1 MTDIATLGIR
11 VDSRQ
16 LAQGTKALDQ
26 LGDQAVMTETQI
38 VRSGAK
44 MSASMAQTSRAMR
57 LLGVNAQQ
65 AQQGMRMLPFQLNQM
80 AQMGQVTGNW
90 MQAVSIQLPDILQG
104 FGTMRLVMAG
114 TAVGL
119 AASLI
124 PSLIRATGILGNLE
138 RDTRST
144 TERVDDLS
152 NAFKNLQQAQDLAA
166 SSTEGLIERYGVVSA
181 EILRIVEGL
190 ERAALTGFQIATRE
204 AVAGFQEL
212 ESEVGR
218 ALGMLQ
224 TIEAVGGNRVRGL
237 AATFDTLPG
246 PVREAA
252 AAVQNFATSGQEEL
266 AVQRDRALQAAEALQ
281 SLNDPAYNEAISN
294 LLGFADV
301 ASQALGRI
309 RDEAG
314 ATAGALSALGGASGP
329 DAAIAGIRESGTGL
343 GAPLTGVVSTWRTPD
358 RPSRGGNSGASE
370 ITAEMRAAD
379 QAIRQAQE
387 AAVQFGD
394 VQAILNERLASGA
407 INLETYNAALEQA
420 RERYS
425 QVGEATEF
433 WNQQQQALK
442 DGILD
447 AIVNGEDLADTFQ
460 NIARSI
466 ARAALEAALFGSGPL
481 AGGGGGSGLLGG
493 LFSGL
498 FGRASGGPVTA
509 GQPYVV
515 GERRPELFVPSTS
528 GRIEPTVP
536 GGGSGVTV
544 QVNNYSGQQVETTE
558 RKGPDGQRLIEV
570 SVGRAISEGR
580 FDRAMASRYGNTPQ
594 RVRR

>member
-11 VDSRQ
+11 VDSSQ
-16 LAQGTKALDQ
+16 LVKGTRDLDRM
-26 LGDQAVMTETQI
+26 GDQAVVTGGQVTKATTQMSRGMATTA
-38 VRSGAK
+38 VAAQGLSRSFNANTIR
-44 MSASMAQTSRAMR
+44 QTS
-57 LLGVNAQQ
+57 LQLSQVFQQ
-65 AQQGMRMLPFQLNQM
+65 AQAGGGVLRAL
-80 AQMGQVTGNW
+80 
-90 MQAVSIQLPDILQG
+90 SIQAADIGLA
-104 FGTMRLVMAG
+104 FGTIGIFAG
-114 TAVGL
+114 V
-119 AASLI
+119 AAGALI
-124 PSLIRATGILGNLE
+124 PLISGFFDLE

-152 NAFKNLQQAQDLAA
+152 NAFKSLQQAQDLAA

-329 DAAIAGIRESGTGL
+329 DAAIAAIRESGTGL
-343 GAPLTGVVSTWRTPD
+343 GAPLTDVVSTWRSPT
-358 RPSRGGNSGASE
+358 RTRSGGGGGGGGARE

-570 SVGRAISEGR
+570 SVGRAISEGK

>member
-1 MTDIATLGIR
+1 MTDIATLGLR

-16 LAQGTKALDQ
+16 LVQGTQALDR
-26 LGDQAVMTETQI
+26 LGDQATMTERQTTQATT
-38 VRSGAK
+38 RMTRGFAASGAAAAG
-44 MSASMAQTSRAMR
+44 MSRSFALGGNNTRMLAMQ
-57 LLGVNAQQ
+57 LSQVAQQ
-65 AQQGMRMLPFQLNQM
+65 AQAGGGLLRAL
-80 AQMGQVTGNW
+80 A
-90 MQAVSIQLPDILQG
+90 IQLPDIGLA
-104 FGTMRLVMAG
+104 FGTIGIAAG
-114 TAVGL
+114 VAAGVLLPL
-119 AASLI
+119 A
-124 PSLIRATGILGNLE
+124 GNLFNVGE
-138 RDTRST
+138 EAKTAS
-144 TERVDDLS
+144 ELVDDLS
-152 NAFKNLQQAQDLAA
+152 IAFKNLQQAQDLAA
-166 SSTEGLIERYGVVSA
+166 SSTEGLIERYGVVN
-181 EILRIVEGL
+181 EQILRIVQGL
-190 ERAALTGFQIATRE
+190 EQAALTGFQIATRE
-204 AVAGFQEL
+204 AVAGFQEM

-237 AATFDTLPG
+237 AATFETLPG

-266 AVQRDRALQAAEALQ
+266 AVQRDRALEAAEALQ

-343 GAPLTGVVSTWRTPD
+343 GAPLTDVVSTWRSPT
-358 RPSRGGNSGASE
+358 RSRSGGGGGSGARE

-425 QVGEATEF
+425 QVGEAAEF
-433 WNQQQQALK
+433 FSEQNKALK
-442 DGILD
+442 DGVLD
-447 AIVNGEDLADTFQ
+447 AIANNGDLEDSLEAVRRAF
-460 NIARSI
+460 I
-466 ARAALEAALFGSGPL
+466 RAAAEAVLFGEGPL
-481 AGGGGGSGLLGG
+481 AGPNIGSGLLGG

>member
-1 MTDIATLGIR
+1 
-11 VDSRQ
+11 
-16 LAQGTKALDQ
+16 
-26 LGDQAVMTETQI
+26 
-38 VRSGAK
+38 
-44 MSASMAQTSRAMR
+44 
-57 LLGVNAQQ
+57 
-65 AQQGMRMLPFQLNQM
+65 
-80 AQMGQVTGNW
+80 
-90 MQAVSIQLPDILQG
+90 
-104 FGTMRLVMAG
+104 
-114 TAVGL
+114 
-119 AASLI
+119 
-124 PSLIRATGILGNLE
+124 
-138 RDTRST
+138 
-144 TERVDDLS
+144 
-152 NAFKNLQQAQDLAA
+152 LAA

-343 GAPLTGVVSTWRTPD
+343 GAPLTDVVSTWRSPT
-358 RPSRGGNSGASE
+358 RSRSGGGGGGSGARE

-433 WNQQQQALK
+433 WNQSNRRSKTAFLTQSSTAR
-442 DGILD
+442 IL
-447 AIVNGEDLADTFQ
+447 LT
-460 NIARSI
+460 RS
-466 ARAALEAALFGSGPL
+466 RTSR
-481 AGGGGGSGLLGG
+481 
-493 LFSGL
+493 
-498 FGRASGGPVTA
+498 GR
-509 GQPYVV
+509 
-515 GERRPELFVPSTS
+515 
-528 GRIEPTVP
+528 
-536 GGGSGVTV
+536 
-544 QVNNYSGQQVETTE
+544 
-558 RKGPDGQRLIEV
+558 
-570 SVGRAISEGR
+570 
-580 FDRAMASRYGNTPQ
+580 SRCGA
-594 RVRR
+594 

>member
-1 MTDIATLGIR
+1 
-11 VDSRQ
+11 
-16 LAQGTKALDQ
+16 
-26 LGDQAVMTETQI
+26 
-38 VRSGAK
+38 
-44 MSASMAQTSRAMR
+44 
-57 LLGVNAQQ
+57 
-65 AQQGMRMLPFQLNQM
+65 
-80 AQMGQVTGNW
+80 
-90 MQAVSIQLPDILQG
+90 
-104 FGTMRLVMAG
+104 
-114 TAVGL
+114 
-119 AASLI
+119 
-124 PSLIRATGILGNLE
+124 
-138 RDTRST
+138 
-144 TERVDDLS
+144 
-152 NAFKNLQQAQDLAA
+152 
-166 SSTEGLIERYGVVSA
+166 
-181 EILRIVEGL
+181 L

-237 AATFDTLPG
+237 AATFETLPG

-343 GAPLTGVVSTWRTPD
+343 GAPLTDVVSTWRSPT
-358 RPSRGGNSGASE
+358 RSRSGGGGGSGARE

-425 QVGEATEF
+425 QVGEAQSSSANKTKLSKTAFLMQSRTMEILKTALRQFGGRLLGRQLRQSCSARVRSQGQTLGVVF
-433 WNQQQQALK
+433 WAGCLAACSVAPRAVLSLQVSHMSSASVGQSCSFQARPA
-442 DGILD
+442 GSSRQSP
-447 AIVNGEDLADTFQ
+447 AE
-460 NIARSI
+460 
-466 ARAALEAALFGSGPL
+466 EAA
-481 AGGGGGSGLLGG
+481 
-493 LFSGL
+493 
-498 FGRASGGPVTA
+498 
-509 GQPYVV
+509 
-515 GERRPELFVPSTS
+515 
-528 GRIEPTVP
+528 
-536 GGGSGVTV
+536 
-544 QVNNYSGQQVETTE
+544 
-558 RKGPDGQRLIEV
+558 
-570 SVGRAISEGR
+570 
-580 FDRAMASRYGNTPQ
+580 
-594 RVRR
+594 

>member
-1 MTDIATLGIR
+1 MTDIATLGLR

-16 LAQGTKALDQ
+16 LVQGTQALDR
-26 LGDQAVMTETQI
+26 LGDQATMTERQTT
-38 VRSGAK
+38 RATTNMTRGFAASGAAAAG
-44 MSASMAQTSRAMR
+44 MSRSFALGGNNTRMLAMQ
-57 LLGVNAQQ
+57 LSQVAQQ
-65 AQQGMRMLPFQLNQM
+65 ASAGGGLLRAL
-80 AQMGQVTGNW
+80 A
-90 MQAVSIQLPDILQG
+90 IQLPDIGLA
-104 FGTMRLVMAG
+104 FGTIGIAAG
-114 TAVGL
+114 VAAGVLLPL
-119 AASLI
+119 A
-124 PSLIRATGILGNLE
+124 GNLFNVGE
-138 RDTRST
+138 EAKTAS
-144 TERVDDLS
+144 ELVDDLS
-152 NAFKNLQQAQDLAA
+152 SAFKNLQQAQDLAA
-166 SSTEGLIERYGVVSA
+166 SSTEGLIERYGVVN
-181 EILRIVEGL
+181 EQILRIVQGL
-190 ERAALTGFQIATRE
+190 EQAALTGFQIATRE

-266 AVQRDRALQAAEALQ
+266 AVQRDRALEAAEALQ
-281 SLNDPAYNEAISN
+281 SLNDPAYNEAIRN

-343 GAPLTGVVSTWRTPD
+343 GAPLTDVVSTWRSPT
-358 RPSRGGNSGASE
+358 RTRSGGGGGGGARE

-394 VQAILNERLASGA
+394 VQAVLNERLASGA

-544 QVNNYSGQQVETTE
+544 QVNNYSGQQVETAE

>member
-11 VDSRQ
+11 VDSSQ
-16 LAQGTKALDQ
+16 LVKGTRDLDRM
-26 LGDQAVMTETQI
+26 GDQAVVTGGQVTKATTQMSRGMATTA
-38 VRSGAK
+38 VAAQGLSRSFNANTIR
-44 MSASMAQTSRAMR
+44 QTS
-57 LLGVNAQQ
+57 LQLSQVFQQ
-65 AQQGMRMLPFQLNQM
+65 AQAGGGVLRAL
-80 AQMGQVTGNW
+80 
-90 MQAVSIQLPDILQG
+90 SIQAADIGLA
-104 FGTMRLVMAG
+104 FGTIGIFAG
-114 TAVGL
+114 V
-119 AASLI
+119 AAGALI
-124 PSLIRATGILGNLE
+124 PLISGFFDLE

-152 NAFKNLQQAQDLAA
+152 NAFKSLQQAQDLAA

-343 GAPLTGVVSTWRTPD
+343 GAPLTDVVSTWRSPT
-358 RPSRGGNSGASE
+358 RTRSGGGGGGGGARE

-460 NIARSI
+460 SIARSI

-481 AGGGGGSGLLGG
+481 AGGGGGGLLGG
-493 LFSGL
+493 LLGGI
-498 FGRASGGPVTA
+498 FGRASGGPVQA

-570 SVGRAISEGR
+570 SVGRAIAEGK